1 MSETHDTIIIG
12 GGPAGLTAALY
23 AGRAR
28 MKAVLFE
35 RLVHGGQV
43 ATTQIVENYPGF
55 AKPVKG
61 PELIEAMVEQAKNY
75 GCEFENGEVKEAR
88 LDGNVKVV
96 VAGDREY
103 RSRTLIIASGA
114 SPRTLGI
121 PGETE
126 LKGRGVS
133 YCATCDGPLYFGK
146 TVAVIGGGDS
156 ACEEGHFLTKFV
168 NKVYLIH
175 RRDELRAVKA
185 LQELVLNNK
194 KIEMLW
200 DTVPLAVEGE
210 GGVKKL
216 KTKNVKSGEERELD
230 VAGVFFYVGNTPSTS
245 FLKMELEKDEAGFI
259 KTNEEMQT
267 SVPGVFAVGDV
278 RSKVLRQIATAVGD
292 APIAVHMAG
301 KYLLEHGEH

>member
-1 MSETHDTIIIG
+1 MAETYDTIIVG

-35 RLVHGGQV
+35 KLVHGGQV

-61 PELIEAMVEQAKNY
+61 PELIEAMVEQAKGY
-75 GCEFENGEVKEAR
+75 GCEFQSGDIKEAR
-88 LDGNVKVV
+88 LDGDEKVV
-96 VAGDREY
+96 VVGENEY
-103 RSRTLIIASGA
+103 RSHTLIIASGA
-114 SPRTLGI
+114 NPRTLGI

-133 YCATCDGPLYFGK
+133 YCATCDGPLFFGK
-146 TVAVIGGGDS
+146 NIAVVGGGDS
-156 ACEEGHFLTKFV
+156 ACEEAHFLTRFV
-168 NKVYLIH
+168 QKVYLIH

-185 LQELVLNNK
+185 LQELVLGSE

-200 DTVPLAVEGE
+200 DTVPVAVEGE
-210 GGVKKL
+210 DGVERL
-216 KTKNVKSGEERELD
+216 KIKNVKNGEEREIE
-230 VAGVFFYVGNTPSTS
+230 VAGVFFYVGNIPDTE
-245 FLKMELEKDEAGFI
+245 FLKIDVEKDAAGFI
-259 KTNEEMQT
+259 ETDEGMQT

-292 APIAVHMAG
+292 GAIAVHMAG
-301 KYLLEHGEH
+301 KYLLEHGMS

>member
-1 MSETHDTIIIG
+1 MSEMYDAIIIG

-28 MKAVLFE
+28 MKAVMFE
-35 RLVHGGQV
+35 KLVHGGQV

-61 PELIEAMVEQAKNY
+61 PELIEAMVEQAKSY
-75 GCEFENGEVKEAR
+75 GCELQSGEIKEVR
-88 LDGNVKVV
+88 LDGSDKVV
-96 VAGDREY
+96 VAGDTEHRA
-103 RSRTLIIASGA
+103 RTLIIATGA

-133 YCATCDGPLYFGK
+133 YCATCDGPLFFGK
-146 TVAVIGGGDS
+146 TVAVVGGGDS

-185 LQELVLNNK
+185 LQELVLNNE

-210 GGVKKL
+210 GGVRKL
-216 KTKNVKSGEERELD
+216 RIKNVKSGEERELEVD
-230 VAGVFFYVGNTPSTS
+230 GVFFYVGLIPSTDI
-245 FLKMELEKDEAGFI
+245 FGFELEKDELGFI
-259 KTNEEMQT
+259 KTDDGMQT
-267 SVPGVFAVGDV
+267 SIPGIYAVGDV
-278 RSKVLRQIATAVGD
+278 RSKPLRQIATAVGD
-292 APIAVHMAG
+292 AATAVHMAG
-301 KYLLEHGEH
+301 KFLVEHRES

>member
-1 MSETHDTIIIG
+1 MSEMYDVIIIG

-28 MKAVLFE
+28 MKAVMFE
-35 RLVHGGQV
+35 KLVHGGQV

-61 PELIEAMVEQAKNY
+61 PELIEAMVLQAKNY
-75 GCEFENGEVKEAR
+75 GCEMKDAEVREVR
-88 LDGNVKVV
+88 IEGDDKVV
-96 VAGDREY
+96 VAGDGEY
-103 RSRTLIIASGA
+103 RSRTLIIATGA

-146 TVAVIGGGDS
+146 TVAVVGGGDS
-156 ACEEGHFLTKFV
+156 ACEEGYFLTKFV

-185 LQELVLNNK
+185 LQELVLGSE
-194 KIEMLW
+194 KIEVLW
-200 DTVPLAVEGE
+200 DTVPVAVEGE
-210 GGVKKL
+210 GGVNRL
-216 KTKNVKSGEERELD
+216 KVRNVKSGEESELEVD
-230 VAGVFFYVGNTPSTS
+230 GVFFYVGAIPNTEI
-245 FLKMELEKDEAGFI
+245 FKFELEQDMLGFI
-259 KTNEEMQT
+259 KTDENMQT
-267 SVPGVFAVGDV
+267 NVPGVYAAGDI
-278 RSKVLRQIATAVGD
+278 RSKALRQIATAVGD
-292 APIAVHMAG
+292 GATAVHMAG
-301 KYLLEHGEH
+301 KYLIEKG